1 MSETTRYPLSWPAG
15 WQRTNGGRGKRN
27 GAFKHH
33 RSSISVHQALDRLED
48 QLAKLG
54 AREPLLSTNLRLG
67 MRGDPLSNQPEPA
80 DRGAAVY
87 FTLNGKPRVLA
98 CDQYTSVADNIAAI
112 AAHIDALRRID
123 RYGVGTL
130 DQAFA
135 GYDALPPPGADNRPS
150 WRAVFEFGVDAAVT
164 LDDIERRYR
173 ELAMRLHPDK
183 GGTHDGMAQLNAA
196 REQAL
201 AEVAG
206 Q

>member
-15 WQRTNGGRGKRN
+15 WQRTNGGRGERN
-27 GAFKHH
+27 AKF
-33 RSSISVHQALDRLED
+33 RSHGRFISVAAAMDRLED
-48 QLAKLG
+48 QLNKLG
-54 AREPLLSTNLRLG
+54 GRDPLLSTNLRLG
-67 MRGDPLSNQPEPA
+67 MRGDPLSNQPDPG

-98 CDQYTSVADNIAAI
+98 CDRYTTVADNIAAI
-112 AAHIDALRRID
+112 AAHIEALRRID

-135 GYDALPPPGADNRPS
+135 GYDALPPPGADNQPP
-150 WRAVFEFGVDAAVT
+150 WRTVFEFGADAAVT
-164 LDDIERRYR
+164 LDDVERRYR

-206 Q
+206 